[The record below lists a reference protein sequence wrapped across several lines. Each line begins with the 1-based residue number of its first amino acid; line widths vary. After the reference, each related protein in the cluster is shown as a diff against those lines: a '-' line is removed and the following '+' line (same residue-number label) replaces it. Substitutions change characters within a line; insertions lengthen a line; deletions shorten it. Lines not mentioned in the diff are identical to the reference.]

1 MTPNSKTV
9 ILAQNTNTSGVSAL
23 TATVDTRGFSHAKI
37 ICLSS
42 SGTSAAAGTNNKVED
57 ADASTGTFATFA
69 GFVQGTDWTA
79 STVTNA
85 STGNAFVAYSIPL
98 VGRKRY
104 LKVTT
109 GQGATAVSH
118 VIIAELSRAADAVG
132 SASEA
137 GANNGV
143 GF

>member
-9 ILAQNTNTSGVSAL
+9 VIAQNNTTNTL
-23 TATVDTRGFSHAKI
+23 TVLTGTVDTRGFSHAKI
-37 ICLSS
+37 ICI
-42 SGTSAAAGTNNKVED
+42 SGSNTSAAAGTNNKVED
-57 ADASTGTFATFA
+57 ADAATGTFATFA
-69 GFVQGTDWTA
+69 GFVQGTDWTGSTATA
-79 STVTNA
+79 STA
-85 STGNAFVAYSIPL
+85 NAFVAYSIPL

-104 LKVTT
+104 LKVTASQ
-109 GQGATAVSH
+109 QGTAIST
-118 VIIAELSRAADAVG
+118 VIVAELSRAADAIN